1 MRTFIDESIPGRTLN
16 IRHMPVASPPP
27 IVSKAT
33 PAPHHAYVVAQP
45 EHPRDAIRVGD
56 VYLVP
61 VYDGKVSYVAGPLK
75 DAGHATIP
83 YRSFSLGSV
92 RVGSN
97 RAEAFRV
104 TGTGYATVLIVLT
117 AAAYKQVC
125 ASCRTVHFFADSS
138 AK

>member
-1 MRTFIDESIPGRTLN
+1 VGVIDKSIPARTLN
-16 IRHMPVASPPP
+16 IRRMPAATPPP
-27 IVSKAT
+27 IISAAT
-33 PAPHHAYVVAQP
+33 PAPHRAYVVAQP

-92 RVGSN
+92 RLGSN

-104 TGTGYATVLIVLT
+104 TGTGYATVLVVLT

-125 ASCRTVHFFADSS
+125 ASCRTVHFFANST

>member
-1 MRTFIDESIPGRTLN
+1 
-16 IRHMPVASPPP
+16 MPVASPPP
-27 IVSKAT
+27 IVSTAT
-33 PAPHHAYVVAQP
+33 PAPHRAYAIGRP

-75 DAGHATIP
+75 DAGRATIP

-92 RVGSN
+92 RLGSN

-104 TGTGYATVLIVLT
+104 TATGYATVLVVLT

-125 ASCRTVHFFADSS
+125 LSCRTVHFFASS
-138 AK
+138 TAK

>member
-1 MRTFIDESIPGRTLN
+1 MNESIPGRTLN
-16 IRHMPVASPPP
+16 IRRMPVATPPP
-27 IVSKAT
+27 IVSAAT
-33 PAPHHAYVVAQP
+33 PAPHRAYVIAQP

-61 VYDGKVSYVAGPLK
+61 VYDGKVSYIAGPLK

-92 RVGSN
+92 HLGSN

-104 TGTGYATVLIVLT
+104 TGDGDATVLVVLT

-125 ASCRTVHFFADSS
+125 ASCRTVHFFADSTN
-138 AK
+138 K

>member
-1 MRTFIDESIPGRTLN
+1 
-16 IRHMPVASPPP
+16 MPIATPPP
-27 IVSKAT
+27 IVSPAT
-33 PAPHHAYVVAQP
+33 PAPHRSYVIGVP
-45 EHPRDAIRVGD
+45 EHPRDALRVGD

-61 VYDGKVSYVAGPLK
+61 LYDGHISDAVGPLK

-83 YRSFSLGSV
+83 YRSWSLDSLRLGST
-92 RVGSN
+92 

-104 TGTGYATVLIVLT
+104 TGTGYATVLVVLT

-125 ASCRTVHFFADSS
+125 ASCRTVHFFANAT